1 VVASATVMVSRGDKT
16 VSCGEM
22 LGTFIVLRNT
32 SDVEQRVHT

>member
-1 VVASATVMVSRGDKT
+1 VTVLRDEKALT
-16 VSCGEM
+16 CAEM

>member
-1 VVASATVMVSRGDKT
+1 MRGEKAVA
-16 VSCGEM
+16 CGEM

>member
-1 VVASATVMVSRGDKT
+1 VP
-16 VSCGEM
+16 CGEM